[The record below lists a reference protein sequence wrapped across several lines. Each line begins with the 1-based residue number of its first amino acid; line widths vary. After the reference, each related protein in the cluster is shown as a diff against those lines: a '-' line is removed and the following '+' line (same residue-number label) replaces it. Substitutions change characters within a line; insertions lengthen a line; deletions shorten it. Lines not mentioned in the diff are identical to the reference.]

1 MRKKTNMTLELPRNP
16 GQKGTFFKRAL
27 LLNGAFSILHSRVK
41 NTILVLHHFFPL
53 SMKYLKWKWL
63 LSTPG
68 VMWEMTYG
76 VDKLA
81 DTVGNFITP

>member
-1 MRKKTNMTLELPRNP
+1 
-16 GQKGTFFKRAL
+16 
-27 LLNGAFSILHSRVK
+27 
-41 NTILVLHHFFPL
+41 
-53 SMKYLKWKWL
+53 MKYLKWKWL

-81 DTVGNFITP
+81 DTVGNFITPQNLTGM